1 MLIRININT
10 VLETAISAPNLM
22 IRLSTN
28 VNRATTNKITKIKI
42 NSRLRLLR
50 SFSES
55 EDFLLNRGLFMALM
69 MDRASTGCH

>member
-28 VNRATTNKITKIKI
+28 VKRATTNRITRIRI
-42 NSRLRLLR
+42 NSRLRLWR

-55 EDFLLNRGLFMALM
+55 EDFLLNLGLFMAFVV
-69 MDRASTGCH
+69 DCSSTG